1 MSLSDEELVA
11 EFRKVNNNLKKL
23 TKLRKKLYP
32 RILKLAKSNYD
43 FVDSGVCANK
53 SNKIDMNA
61 TIEKWG
67 TMGLEIPQLF
77 VPEKIIPEK
86 IIPESW
92 ITDKAVIEVRSKT
105 NGALITKESYTVT
118 TS

>member
-11 EFRKVNNNLKKL
+11 EFRKTNNELKKL

-32 RILKLAKSNYD
+32 QILKLATSNYD
-43 FVDSGVCANK
+43 FVDSGVCANR
-53 SNKIDMNA
+53 SDKIDMNA
-61 TIEKWG
+61 TIEKWK
-67 TMGLEIPQLF
+67 TKGLKIPLLF

-92 ITDKAVIEVRSKT
+92 ITDEAVIEVRSKT
-105 NGALITKESYTVT
+105 NGTLITKESYTVT